1 LCFSSYC
8 SQFVECARPSVG
20 QVIRMLESEINRMP
34 PINMGMPSDMDL
46 RIFRGRESGGKI

>member
-1 LCFSSYC
+1 
-8 SQFVECARPSVG
+8 VG